1 METIIN
7 RNTSFRSH
15 QPIIKDHRKFV
26 WQSLRNNP
34 DGLTAQDITDL
45 SNNKVSLISSRS
57 RLNELLNDCLI
68 RIKGSARN
76 PKTGKVNTTYCLV
89 SKVETKMMIENKLIN
104 VNKDLVSYKRI
115 STIIFV
121 KDDWN
126 PENEILTPTMKIKRN
141 KINDKYCEKFK
152 GWSDNIETVIWE

>member
-26 WQSLRNNP
+26 WQSLRDNP

-89 SKVETKMMIENKLIN
+89 SKVETKMMIENKLVTLIAEH
-104 VNKDLVSYKRI
+104 DLLI
-115 STIIFV
+115 
-121 KDDWN
+121 
-126 PENEILTPTMKIKRN
+126 ENYFKYDLIDERLKSIDKEIARLE
-141 KINDKYCEKFK
+141 EKK
-152 GWSDNIETVIWE
+152 ELL

>member
-89 SKVETKMMIENKLIN
+89 SKAETKMMIENKLITLIAEH
-104 VNKDLVSYKRI
+104 DLLI
-115 STIIFV
+115 
-121 KDDWN
+121 
-126 PENEILTPTMKIKRN
+126 ENYFKYDLIDERLKSIDKEIARLE
-141 KINDKYCEKFK
+141 EKK
-152 GWSDNIETVIWE
+152 ELL

>member
-89 SKVETKMMIENKLIN
+89 SKVETKMMIENKLITLIAEH
-104 VNKDLVSYKRI
+104 DLLI
-115 STIIFV
+115 
-121 KDDWN
+121 
-126 PENEILTPTMKIKRN
+126 ENYFKYDLIDERLKSIDKEIARLEEQK
-141 KINDKYCEKFK
+141 ELL
-152 GWSDNIETVIWE
+152 

>member
-89 SKVETKMMIENKLIN
+89 SKAYTIIMIERKLVTLIAEH
-104 VNKDLVSYKRI
+104 DLLI
-115 STIIFV
+115 
-121 KDDWN
+121 
-126 PENEILTPTMKIKRN
+126 ENYFKYDLIDERLKSIDKEIARLE
-141 KINDKYCEKFK
+141 EKK
-152 GWSDNIETVIWE
+152 ELL

>member
-89 SKVETKMMIENKLIN
+89 SKVETKMMIENKLITLIAEH
-104 VNKDLVSYKRI
+104 DLLI
-115 STIIFV
+115 
-121 KDDWN
+121 
-126 PENEILTPTMKIKRN
+126 ENYFKYDLIDERLKSIDKEIARLE
-141 KINDKYCEKFK
+141 EKK
-152 GWSDNIETVIWE
+152 ELL

>member
-34 DGLTAQDITDL
+34 NGLTAQDITDL

-89 SKVETKMMIENKLIN
+89 SKVETKMMIENKLITLIAEH
-104 VNKDLVSYKRI
+104 DLLI
-115 STIIFV
+115 
-121 KDDWN
+121 
-126 PENEILTPTMKIKRN
+126 ENYFKYDLIDERLKSIDKEIARLE
-141 KINDKYCEKFK
+141 EKK
-152 GWSDNIETVIWE
+152 ELL

>member
-1 METIIN
+1 MKTIIN

-57 RLNELLNDCLI
+57 RLNELSNDCLI
-68 RIKGSARN
+68 RAKGSARN
-76 PKTGKVNTTYCLV
+76 PKTGKVNTIYCLV
-89 SKVETKMMIENKLIN
+89 SKAYTIIMIERKLISLIAER
-104 VNKDLVSYKRI
+104 DLLL
-115 STIIFV
+115 
-121 KDDWN
+121 
-126 PENEILTPTMKIKRN
+126 ENHFKYTLIDERLKSIEKEINRL
-141 KINDKYCEKFK
+141 EKK
-152 GWSDNIETVIWE
+152 KELL

>member
-34 DGLTAQDITDL
+34 DGLTAQDITEL

-89 SKVETKMMIENKLIN
+89 SKVETKMMIENKLITLIAEH
-104 VNKDLVSYKRI
+104 DLLI
-115 STIIFV
+115 
-121 KDDWN
+121 
-126 PENEILTPTMKIKRN
+126 ENYFKYDLIDERLKSIDKEIARLE
-141 KINDKYCEKFK
+141 EKK
-152 GWSDNIETVIWE
+152 ELL